1 MSNEELSK
9 LYFGNLYDFSNE
21 NDVHQLQERNR
32 DLVLN
37 DKPVFSFMMC
47 VYNDMSLFN
56 SAVNSLLKQR
66 FTDWELVILDNSDSN
81 PMAWEIICNAVKA
94 DPRIR
99 AYKSEKNVGWP
110 KGASILLQYV
120 KGEYTTFLAADDCI
134 NFEAL
139 EWIYKEIVNEGP
151 DIIWVGNIYVNR
163 IADEKMG
170 YINQNIPSHRVI
182 KGEGINQSEIVFQI
196 MSTVYYNSFFHY
208 MKVAFLKEQGI
219 DFFEPYYADCAGMTR
234 AMVKAGSM
242 VILDKPVYALT
253 LNTSQ
258 TVGRYTWGSWD
269 YIFCSQWRSVCEIFQ
284 KEQDKNVEQIG
295 YVSERILNNLIGN
308 IATLCQ
314 ANCRDKYMRPVEKS
328 TNEIIAE
335 LESCLAS
342 DEVGEMFLI
351 TGSQYFEKLLD
362 ALAHFTIP
370 DIEKYKGSWIYP
382 CLALALYREQLS
394 IEQFLAHLFDWLL
407 QENNTRCI
415 GFDYGIAILN
425 ELDDS
430 VLIPYYADI
439 QKLIK
444 KYDKAAERLL
454 QIDRKEGKI

>member
-1 MSNEELSK
+1 MYNEEVSE

-21 NDVHQLQERNR
+21 NDVHQLQEGNR
-32 DLVLN
+32 DLVLS

-56 SAVNSLLKQR
+56 SAVNSLLKQS

-134 NFEAL
+134 NLGAL
-139 EWIYKEIVNEGP
+139 EWIYKEIVNEEP

-163 IADEKMG
+163 IADKKMD
-170 YINQNIPSHRVI
+170 YIGQTIPLRTVI
-182 KGEGINQSEIVFQI
+182 KREEISQSEVVIFQI

-234 AMVKAGSM
+234 AMVTADSM

-269 YIFCSQWRSVCEIFQ
+269 YIFCSQWRSVCEVFQ
-284 KEQDKNVEQIG
+284 KEQYKNVEQIG
-295 YVSERILNNLIGN
+295 YISERILNNLIGN

-314 ANCRDKYMRPVEKS
+314 AHCRDKYMCPIEKS

-335 LESCLAS
+335 LEACLSS
-342 DEVGEMFLI
+342 DEVGQMFQI
-351 TGSQYFEKLLD
+351 AGIQYFKKLLD
-362 ALAHFTIP
+362 ALAHFVIP
-370 DIEKYKGSWIYP
+370 DIEKYKDSWIYS
-382 CLALALYREQLS
+382 CLVLALYREQLS
-394 IEQFLAHLFDWLL
+394 IEQLLGMVFDWLL
-407 QENNTRCI
+407 QENNAKCI
-415 GFDYGIAILN
+415 GFAYCIEILN

-430 VLIPYYADI
+430 ALIPYYADI

-444 KYDKAAERLL
+444 KYDETSERFL
-454 QIDRKEGKI
+454 